1 MVLFLYLLYISEK
14 GVRRE
19 PTGGEDGVVVVTHTH
34 TYIFTHTHIHTHTYI
49 SIFEEGIGRESVK
62 GGRRRI

>member
-34 TYIFTHTHIHTHTYI
+34 THTYLHTHTYTHTHTYLYL
-49 SIFEEGIGRESVK
+49 RK
-62 GGRRRI
+62 GLDGSR